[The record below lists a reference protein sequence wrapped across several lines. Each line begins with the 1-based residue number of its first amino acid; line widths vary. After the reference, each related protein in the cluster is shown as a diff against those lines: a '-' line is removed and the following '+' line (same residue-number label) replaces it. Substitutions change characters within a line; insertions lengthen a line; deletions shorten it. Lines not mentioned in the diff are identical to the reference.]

1 MLRFDVPRQTLCTK
15 RETMKRPQLLRL
27 GFALAAALVLAA
39 PASAQAVTVY
49 AAASLSSALPRID
62 SSPRY
67 SFAGS
72 NQLQVQIE
80 RGAPADVFASA
91 SPGEAQ
97 ALFREGRCSRPVT
110 FATNILV
117 LLIPKDNPGDVR
129 SVYSLRTGDR
139 RLAIGTA
146 GVPIGNY
153 TR

>member
-39 PASAQAVTVY
+39 PAAAQAFTVY

-97 ALFREGRCSRPVT
+97 ALFREGRCSRPRT
-110 FATNILV
+110 FATNRLV
-117 LLIPKDNPGDVR
+117 LAVPRGNPKHIR
-129 SVYSLRTGDR
+129 SVYRLRHGGY
-139 RLAIGTA
+139 RLSVGNS
-146 GVPIGNY
+146 GV
-153 TR
+153 